1 MINRWAWTPLLLTA
15 AACTLAA
22 GCDSSSKSSNQANVD
37 CSRPAVQQAKA
48 GGQLP
53 TLFPTPRGITYG
65 AVSTN
70 GPATVIH
77 AYSSSS
83 RLITFDLYKRDL
95 ASKPYQVSQSR
106 YSDQDAEIDFQGNGV
121 SGQVAVLSGCQGVVP
136 VNITLQQA
144 AVTGQ

>member
-1 MINRWAWTPLLLTA
+1 MPVLLAVA
-15 AACTLAA
+15 AAGFVA
-22 GCDSSSKSSNQANVD
+22 GCGASSKPTSQASVN
-37 CSRPAVQQAKA
+37 CSRPSVQQAKVS
-48 GGQLP
+48 GHLP

-65 AVSTN
+65 SVTTN
-70 GPATVIH
+70 GPATVVH

-95 ASKPYQVSQSR
+95 ASNPYQVSRSQFNAQNAAI
-106 YSDQDAEIDFQGNGV
+106 YFQGNGIT
-121 SGQVAVLSGCQGVVP
+121 GQVAVLTGCQGAVP

>member
-1 MINRWAWTPLLLTA
+1 MIGRWAWTPVLLSVASATVVV
-15 AACTLAA
+15 
-22 GCDSSSKSSNQANVD
+22 GCDSSSKSAGVN
-37 CSRPAVQQAKA
+37 CSHPSIQQAKA
-48 GGQLP
+48 SGQLP

-65 AVSTN
+65 SVTTN
-70 GPATVIH
+70 GPATVVH

-95 ASKPYQVSQSR
+95 AARPYQVSQSQF
-106 YSDQDAEIDFQGNGV
+106 SSQNAEIYFQGNGV
-121 SGQVAVLSGCQGVVP
+121 SGQVAVLTGCQGAVP